1 MMIEINLLKDFKEI
15 LKAMISENSKRLKEM
30 KYEQKIK
37 ILDNADELCL
47 LHMNLNRRLIES
59 KPRAILKSKE
69 FNCPKELENNLRDLE
84 NRIIKGEDLTPFLSR
99 KLKKLDFPDA
109 TLNEWGIYHLHLG
122 GFKGPKRLSWGQN
135 EILFAIFDENHFYF
149 IQVLTHKDWT
159 NKEII
164 NIVHRNWP
172 SLIARFKIRTNSFE
186 KTSDSDRELWR
197 KGGTNTPIIMDDGTT
212 YFCPGGGMV
221 ITQYNI
227 IDRHYCNILI
237 KNLKQVEKDIFK
249 GETVIKSKIKEIYK
263 ISQNS
268 LEFKLDQI
276 IIDKNNLEYR
286 IRELNSGLGIAFK
299 GENVIFYKL

>member
-15 LKAMISENSKRLKEM
+15 LKAMIRENSRRLKEM

-37 ILDNADELCL
+37 NLDNVDELCL
-47 LHMNLNRRLIES
+47 FYMNLNRRLIES
-59 KPRAILKSKE
+59 KPRTILKSKE
-69 FNCPKELENNLRDLE
+69 FNCPKGLENNLRDLE

-122 GFKGPKRLSWGQN
+122 GFKGPKRLSRGRN
-135 EILFAIFDENHFYF
+135 EILFTIFDENHFYF
-149 IQVLTHKDWT
+149 IQVLSHKDWT

-172 SLIARFKIRTNSFE
+172 SLIARFKIRMNSFE
-186 KTSDSDRELWR
+186 KTSDINRKLWR
-197 KGGTNTPIIMDDGTT
+197 NGGINTPIIMDDGTT

-221 ITQYNI
+221 ITQYST
-227 IDRHYCNILI
+227 IDKYYCNILI
-237 KNLKQVEKDIFK
+237 KNLKQVEKEIFK
-249 GETVIKSKIKEIYK
+249 GETVIQLKIKEIYK
-263 ISQNS
+263 ISQN
-268 LEFKLDQI
+268 LLKFKLDQI
-276 IIDKNNLEYR
+276 IFDKNNLEYR